1 MKEKIK
7 IILSNVQMRNMIYLV
22 CGIFF
27 ILILFLIYNPKFE
40 YRSFN
45 NIIDEED
52 VKIISTKKS
61 INKILYDY
69 SLSDNYYYT
78 IYYKDYIV
86 NGYSSLNIFYDDTYI
101 EEIKNIENIIIP
113 SNIYKLIIDKDYI
126 NSNNSYI
133 YNINSY
139 IKKITVFIENEM
151 VKKII
156 IDIDDQI
163 IIEYG
168 G

>member
-52 VKIISTKKS
+52 VKIISNKKS

-78 IYYKDYIV
+78 IYYK
-86 NGYSSLNIFYDDTYI
+86 S
-101 EEIKNIENIIIP
+101 
-113 SNIYKLIIDKDYI
+113 
-126 NSNNSYI
+126 
-133 YNINSY
+133 
-139 IKKITVFIENEM
+139 
-151 VKKII
+151 
-156 IDIDDQI
+156 
-163 IIEYG
+163 
-168 G
+168 

>member
-1 MKEKIK
+1 MREKIK

-45 NIIDEED
+45 DIVDED
-52 VKIISTKKS
+52 DIKIIGSKKS
-61 INKILYDY
+61 IDELIYDY
-69 SLSDNYYYT
+69 SLIDNYYYK

-86 NGYSSLNIFYDDTYI
+86 SGYSVENMFYDDI
-101 EEIKNIENIIIP
+101 DIDEIKDIEHIIIP
-113 SNIYKLIIDKDYI
+113 NNIYELIKDKEYV

-133 YNINSY
+133 YNINSF

-151 VKKII
+151 VKKVVL
-156 IDIDDQI
+156 DMDYQV

>member
-1 MKEKIK
+1 MREKIK

-45 NIIDEED
+45 DIVDED
-52 VKIISTKKS
+52 DIKIIGSKKS
-61 INKILYDY
+61 IDELIYDY
-69 SLSDNYYYT
+69 SLIDNYYYK

-86 NGYSSLNIFYDDTYI
+86 SGYSVENMFYDDI
-101 EEIKNIENIIIP
+101 DIDEIKDIEHIIIP
-113 SNIYKLIIDKDYI
+113 NNIYELIKDKEYV
-126 NSNNSYI
+126 NTNNSYI
-133 YNINSY
+133 YNINSF

-151 VKKII
+151 VKKVVL
-156 IDIDDQI
+156 DMDYQV

>member
-69 SLSDNYYYT
+69 SLNDNYYYT

-86 NGYSSLNIFYDDTYI
+86 NGYSSLNIFYDDIYI

-126 NSNNSYI
+126 KSNNSYI

>member
-52 VKIISTKKS
+52 VKIINNKKS
-61 INKILYDY
+61 INKLLYDY

>member
-22 CGIFF
+22 CGIIF
-27 ILILFLIYNPKFE
+27 ILILFLIYNPNFE
-40 YRSFN
+40 YRNFN
-45 NIIDEED
+45 NIVDEED
-52 VKIISTKKS
+52 VKIISNKKN

-78 IYYKDYIV
+78 IYYKDYVV
-86 NGYSSLNIFYDDTYI
+86 NGYSESNIFYDDI
-101 EEIKNIENIIIP
+101 DVDEIKNIENIIMP
-113 SNIYKLIIDKDYI
+113 NNIYKLIIDKDYV
-126 NSNNSYI
+126 NSGNSYI
-133 YNINSY
+133 YNINGF
-139 IKKITVFIENEM
+139 IKKITIFIEDEI
-151 VKKII
+151 VKKLIL
-156 IDIDDQI
+156 DIEDQF

>member
-52 VKIISTKKS
+52 VKIISNKKS

-78 IYYKDYIV
+78 IYYKDYVV
-86 NGYSSLNIFYDDTYI
+86 NGYSSLNIFYDDIYI

-126 NSNNSYI
+126 KSNNSYI

>member
-52 VKIISTKKS
+52 VKIISNKKS

-86 NGYSSLNIFYDDTYI
+86 NGYSSLNIFYDDIYI
-101 EEIKNIENIIIP
+101 DEIKNIENIIIP

-126 NSNNSYI
+126 KSNNSYI

>member
-69 SLSDNYYYT
+69 SLNDNYYYT

-86 NGYSSLNIFYDDTYI
+86 NGYSSLNIFYDDIYI
-101 EEIKNIENIIIP
+101 DEIKNIENIIIP

-126 NSNNSYI
+126 KINNSYI

>member
-52 VKIISTKKS
+52 VKIINNKKS
-61 INKILYDY
+61 INKLLYDY

-126 NSNNSYI
+126 KSNNSYI

>member
-52 VKIISTKKS
+52 VKIISNKKS

-86 NGYSSLNIFYDDTYI
+86 NGYSSLNIFYDDIYI

-113 SNIYKLIIDKDYI
+113 SNVYKLIIDKDYI
-126 NSNNSYI
+126 KSNNIYI

-139 IKKITVFIENEM
+139 IKKITVFIENEK

>member
-86 NGYSSLNIFYDDTYI
+86 NGYSSLNIFYADIYI
-101 EEIKNIENIIIP
+101 EEIKDIENIIMP
-113 SNIYKLIIDKDYI
+113 NNIYKLIIDKDYI
-126 NSNNSYI
+126 KSNNSYI

>member
-52 VKIISTKKS
+52 VKIISNKKS

-78 IYYKDYIV
+78 IYYKDYVV
-86 NGYSSLNIFYDDTYI
+86 NGYSSLNIFYDDIYI

-126 NSNNSYI
+126 KINNSYI

-139 IKKITVFIENEM
+139 IKKITVFIENEK

>member
-52 VKIISTKKS
+52 VKIISNKKS

-86 NGYSSLNIFYDDTYI
+86 NGYSSLNIFYDDIYI

-126 NSNNSYI
+126 KSNNSYI

>member
-1 MKEKIK
+1 
-7 IILSNVQMRNMIYLV
+7 MRNMIYLV

-52 VKIISTKKS
+52 VKIISNKKS

-86 NGYSSLNIFYDDTYI
+86 NGYSSLNIFYDDIYI

-126 NSNNSYI
+126 KSNNSYI

>member
-52 VKIISTKKS
+52 VKIISNKKS

-78 IYYKDYIV
+78 IYYKDYVV
-86 NGYSSLNIFYDDTYI
+86 NGYSSLNIFYDDIYI
-101 EEIKNIENIIIP
+101 DEIKNIENIIIP

-126 NSNNSYI
+126 KSNNSYI